1 MPEWSRDNAMLS
13 MTSPAGEDAL
23 IPISLTAQEA
33 ISQPFQFEIQAV
45 SQSGVVKPDDLLNQ
59 PVCVTLQQDG
69 QPIRY
74 FHGIVRSISDEGAV
88 RGSGSTEDFEMY
100 RIVAVPRLW
109 FLSQTTDCRVYQQMS
124 ADAIIKAMFTDAG
137 LTDMSF
143 TPSGATREYTVQFN
157 ETDLH
162 FATRLMEEEGWYYF
176 FTHDSDK
183 HSLVVASSNSSFTD
197 ISGATLHISGGADD
211 ATSLID
217 FHGPAQTVR
226 GKMTL
231 MDYDPDNPDSQLQ
244 SEQPTTLSTG
254 GASARDDFRWPALSF
269 DNGMIKNRAN
279 WDMQAAEAI
288 ASLFGGSTRFG
299 ALIPGGKFKVESKPA
314 APQDGE
320 YVVRGVNHH
329 AVDDSW
335 LNAGSTASYLARFT
349 AFLSSV
355 TWRQPIVTPRPR
367 MDGIHTGLVMGPQ
380 STKAA
385 AIKSQD
391 GEEIHTDDM
400 GRVKVRFYW
409 DWRGEAT
416 GSDAVWARVIQ
427 PWAGKGWGAQF
438 TPRVGTEVAVAFVD
452 GDPDRP
458 MVIGGLYNNRDT
470 AIYAKA
476 DKNKL
481 GFRTR
486 SVPKGAQG
494 TNFSEFTIDDTKGSE
509 LIFFHAEKDY
519 FTEIEN
525 DQTLTVDNCRIVT
538 VKKDET
544 VDIQNNQTIKVKQ
557 DRKLQITDGN
567 HTFQVDTGNHSEKI
581 STGNHTHEVST
592 GNYSSKIGTGNW
604 ALEVSTGNH
613 DTKVSTGNVSLKID
627 MGNHDTKIGMGNQT
641 TDISLG
647 NYSLKTDV
655 GNVTIEA
662 LQGIT
667 LKVGSNSV
675 KISMTGVEINGIM
688 VKVAGQAMATVQSPM
703 TQVKGDGMLMLKG
716 GITMIN

>member
-1 MPEWSRDNAMLS
+1 MPDWSRANAMLA
-13 MTSPAGEDAL
+13 MTSPLGEDVL
-23 IPISLTAQEA
+23 IPISLSAQEA

-45 SQSGVVKPDDLLNQ
+45 SQQGVVTPDDLLNQ
-59 PVCVTLQQDG
+59 PVCVILQTDG
-69 QPIRY
+69 EAVRY
-74 FHGIVRSISDEGAV
+74 FHGIVRSVSDEGTV
-88 RGSGSTEDFEMY
+88 RAAGTTTAYELY

-124 ADAIIKAMFTDAG
+124 ADAILKAMFNDAG
-137 LTDMSF
+137 LTDMEVN
-143 TPSGATREYTVQFN
+143 PSGATRDYTVQFN
-157 ETDLH
+157 ESDLH

-176 FTHDSDK
+176 FTHEAGK
-183 HSLVVASSNSSFTD
+183 HTLVVAASNASFTD

-211 ATSLID
+211 ATALLD
-217 FHGPAQTVR
+217 FHAPSQTVR
-226 GKMTL
+226 GQMTL
-231 MDYDPDNPDSQLQ
+231 KDYDPDNADTLLQ
-244 SEQPTTLSTG
+244 SQQPTTLKTG
-254 GASARDDFRWPALSF
+254 GAPARDDFRWPALSF
-269 DNGMIKNRAN
+269 DNGMIKSRAT
-279 WDMQAAEAI
+279 WDMEAAEAI
-288 ASLFGGSTRFG
+288 ASLFSGSTRYG
-299 ALIPGGKFKVESKPA
+299 GLVPGGKFTVASQPA
-314 APQDGE
+314 APQDGD
-320 YVVRGVNHH
+320 YVVRGANHH
-329 AVDDSW
+329 ATDDTW
-335 LNAGSTASYLARFT
+335 LNESGTASYLVRFT

-367 MDGIHTGLVMGPQ
+367 MDGIHTGQVMGPQ
-380 STKAA
+380 DDKGSTP
-385 AIKSQD
+385 KSQN
-391 GEEIHTDDM
+391 GEEIYTDDM

-409 DWRGEAT
+409 DWRAEAT
-416 GSDAVWARVIQ
+416 GNNAVWARVIQ

-458 MVIGGLYNNRDT
+458 MVIGGLYNSRDT
-470 AIYAKA
+470 AIYAQA

-525 DQTLTVDNCRIVT
+525 NQTLTVDNCRIVT

-557 DRKLQITDGN
+557 DRSLTVTDGN
-567 HTFQVDTGNHSEKI
+567 HTFEVTKGNHSEKVGQ
-581 STGNHTHEVST
+581 GNHTHEVT
-592 GNYSSKIGTGNW
+592 MGNYSSTIGQGNW
-604 ALEVSTGNH
+604 ALDVKTGNH
-613 DTKVSTGNVSLKID
+613 DTKVDMGNVSLKIA
-627 MGNHDTKIGMGNQT
+627 MGNQT
-641 TDISLG
+641 GELSLG

-655 GNVTIEA
+655 GSVTIEA

-667 LKVGSNSV
+667 LKVGPNSL
-675 KISMTGVEINGIM
+675 KIDMSGVAINGIM
-688 VKVAGQAMATVQSPM
+688 VKLAGTAMFQAQAPM
-703 TQVKGDGMLMLKG
+703 SQVSGDGMLTLKG